1 MEVCLNY
8 KAGPL
13 IPLVIDNPSFITE
26 GVTVISEETYGQLM
40 DTFDNVEQEEFFE
53 VCNYVQ

>member
-1 MEVCLNY
+1 MP
-8 KAGPL
+8 APL
-13 IPLVIDNPSFITE
+13 IPLVIANPSFIKE